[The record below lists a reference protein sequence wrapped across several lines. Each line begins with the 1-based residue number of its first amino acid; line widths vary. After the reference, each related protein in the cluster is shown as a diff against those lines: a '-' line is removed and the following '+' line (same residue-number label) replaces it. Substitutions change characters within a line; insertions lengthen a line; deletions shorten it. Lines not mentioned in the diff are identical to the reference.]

1 MNQKQIMQIIAIGEL
16 ESKGIEEGIKSVL
29 DSAKKHKAIAEKK
42 HIEEE
47 KNEEIGIYHN
57 EIAYATYQLDLISI
71 MLSYKPLRE
80 DRKHIK
86 TLCDEIRIIVD
97 DLEKLI

>member
-1 MNQKQIMQIIAIGEL
+1 MNTKEILQTIAITAL
-16 ESKGIEEGIKSVL
+16 QEEGIEKGIKKVL
-29 DSAKKHKAIAEKK
+29 DNPKKYKSIAEKK
-42 HIEEE
+42 YIETE

-57 EIAYATYQLDLISI
+57 EIACATYQLDLISI

-86 TLCDEIRIIVD
+86 TLCDEIRIIAD